1 MSAVIISYRLN
12 PGVTPADFENWVRT
26 VDQPTLRGMARVRAF
41 DTFRVERLLMG
52 EGEPSAQYVEIF
64 HIPDL
69 DGFMTEDMAGETMQ
83 GIMAQFGGFA
93 AAPEFVVAEKL

>member
-12 PGVTPADFENWVRT
+12 PGVTPADFEHWVRT

-41 DTFRVERLLMG
+41 DTFRIERLLMG
-52 EGEPSAQYVEIF
+52 EGEPSVQYVEIF

-69 DGFMTEDMAGETMQ
+69 AGFMDEDMAGETMQ
-83 GIMAQFGGFA
+83 GIMAQFAGFA
-93 AAPEFVVAEKL
+93 AAPEFLVAEKL